1 MKTRVSSPEI
11 ASPWVTAAH
20 EPINTTRR
28 RVCVLLE
35 HPVARVNPRAA
46 IGVPLMAPSDDVRV
60 TVPDQVD
67 MRSALWPVEDIGDIC
82 AAAASAAAT
91 ALEYHCNR
99 IGQPPTNLSTLF
111 IHYNARQ
118 ASGDEG
124 RNVGTSMEAAMKAI
138 ATHGACRDETWP
150 FDAAKLTV
158 KPPAHAFEEAR
169 RFTAVEARNP
179 ADVIQAVSMRFP
191 VPLVGRFS
199 TRAIDEARRTGVLA
213 APTADEL
220 QREGGTFNHA
230 MVVVGYD
237 KTAKTFLL
245 RNCWGKAWGDQG
257 HCRVSFDALGVI
269 APYGTK
275 RLWFVTRATAPGREQ
290 SVAHQAAAPVAPPAA
305 PPVAPPAAP
314 APPERLSD
322 MAARL
327 RAEIRGDVTR
337 DINDASKRIRD
348 MMQRPAGQVGVRATC
363 PACAGNKTCGTC
375 GGGGCS
381 SCSYGGKCATCS
393 GQGTV

>member
-1 MKTRVSSPEI
+1 
-11 ASPWVTAAH
+11 
-20 EPINTTRR
+20 
-28 RVCVLLE
+28 
-35 HPVARVNPRAA
+35 
-46 IGVPLMAPSDDVRV
+46 MAPSDDVQA

-67 MRSALWPVEDIGDIC
+67 MRSVLWPVEDIGDVC
-82 AAAASAAAT
+82 AAAASGVAT

-118 ASGDEG
+118 ASGDES
-124 RNVGTSMEAAMKAI
+124 RNVGTSIEAVTRAI
-138 ATHGACRDETWP
+138 AAHGACREETWP

-169 RFTAVEARNP
+169 PFAVVEARNP

-191 VPLVGRFS
+191 VVLAGRFS
-199 TRAIDEARRTGVLA
+199 SRVLEEADRTGMLA

-220 QREGGTFNHA
+220 QRNTDIFNHA

-237 KTAKTFLL
+237 KAAKTFLL

-257 HCRVSFDALGVI
+257 HCRVSFDAFSVI
-269 APYGTK
+269 APYGTR
-275 RLWFVTRATAPGREQ
+275 RLWFITQAKA
-290 SVAHQAAAPVAPPAA
+290 SVGGQTSAHHPLAAAA
-305 PPVAPPAAP
+305 PPVAAPAA
-314 APPERLSD
+314 PERLSD

-348 MMQRPAGQVGVRATC
+348 MMAQRPAGQVGARTTC
-363 PACAGNKTCGTC
+363 PSCAGNKACGTC
-375 GGGGCS
+375 NGSGCS
-381 SCSYGGKCATCS
+381 ACSYSGKCATCS
-393 GQGTV
+393 GQGAV